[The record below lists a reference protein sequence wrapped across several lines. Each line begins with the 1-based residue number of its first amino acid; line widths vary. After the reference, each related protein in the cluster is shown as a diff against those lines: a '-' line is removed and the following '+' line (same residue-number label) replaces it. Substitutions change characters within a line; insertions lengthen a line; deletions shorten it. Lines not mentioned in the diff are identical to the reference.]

1 MSLAEVEFSLYQVKK
16 LLKIDFWN
24 GRNLASKEFT
34 FVRVTGLQT
43 GEQRLG
49 GGVFVH
55 AGEVIRSR
63 ERGHVV
69 VHVQHSER
77 DVRAAEEP
85 ACVRRLGDEFVGG
98 RHLSVQPG
106 GRTQL
111 ALEAENKHTNKPKR
125 REKLSISDVSAFMK

>member
-1 MSLAEVEFSLYQVKK
+1 MSVAEASK

-24 GRNLASKEFT
+24 GRNLKKFT
-34 FVRVTGLQT
+34 FIRVTGLQT

-49 GGVFVH
+49 GGVLVH
-55 AGEVIRSR
+55 AGEVIRRR
-63 ERGHVV
+63 ERGRVV

-98 RHLSVQPG
+98 RHLPVQPG

-111 ALEAENKHTNKPKR
+111 ALNAENKHTNAQTQKR
-125 REKLSISDVSAFMK
+125 REKLSVSDVGLFVI